1 MSLPVTPQV
10 MLVRAAMTTL
20 TALLL
25 LVASLCSVTVDSLTD
40 PSVPQ
45 MFFPFGSDIGD
56 SVLPVGDDTSSPAVN
71 IFSGFPFLYGN
82 YSTAFVSSFVSTF

>member
-1 MSLPVTPQV
+1 MSLPVAPQV
-10 MLVRAAMTTL
+10 VLVRAAMTTL

-25 LVASLCSVTVDSLTD
+25 VASICSVTVDSLTD